1 MMSAYAISGTTA
13 PLPRLSPSSAEQ
25 RVLESFLLEMDVS
38 DFDLDSLKH
47 DKRVNTKRKAGT
59 PAHPCTKKPPL
70 SCERRKHDLQ
80 RLRAEVEALQAHKK
94 KLELR
99 RVDGGLQRASED
111 QNPWRNTAAIEKRRC
126 QQANDENTR
135 LKRKLQHCVKTYDG
149 MKTMVDASLAEG
161 SIASTLLD
169 QTRLE
174 CRHVAGPMMFSVLEN
189 RLNKRLEDLGSVY
202 VASSASEVGTDF
214 DQVQVHREGEA
225 QGATALEF
233 NRSRLLP
240 FTPNTT
246 SDTVW
251 NVMKLGVISNRCC
264 ARVYIRSKDL
274 LASQGCFTHRLD
286 DGGSVDIRICCLVK
300 RVETPE
306 GFMVLIESITEWLA
320 RPSCSREWRHVT
332 RDSGWVAVRP
342 VATTTATTRLCQ
354 LQLAM
359 RLQTNESV
367 KITDNKSDS
376 LLLAR
381 SVSDVMVTSFRS
393 ILNSR
398 HQLIDNALLDS
409 Q

>member
-1 MMSAYAISGTTA
+1 MTPRDISV
-13 PLPRLSPSSAEQ
+13 
-25 RVLESFLLEMDVS
+25 RVLESFLLEIDVS
-38 DFDLDSLKH
+38 DFDQDSLKR

-80 RLRAEVEALQAHKK
+80 RLRAEVEVLQAHKK

-99 RVDGGLQRASED
+99 RVDGGLQRDSED
-111 QNPWRNTAAIEKRRC
+111 QNPWRITAAIEKRRC

-149 MKTMVDASLAEG
+149 MKTMGDASLAKG

-174 CRHVAGPMMFSVLEN
+174 RRHVAGPMMFSVLEN

-225 QGATALEF
+225 QGTTALEF

-240 FTPNTT
+240 FTPNMT
-246 SDTVW
+246 SETVW

-264 ARVYIRSKDL
+264 ARVYIRPEDL
-274 LASQGCFTHRLD
+274 LASQGCFTHGLD
-286 DGGSVDIRICCLVK
+286 DGGSVDI
-300 RVETPE
+300 
-306 GFMVLIESITEWLA
+306 
-320 RPSCSREWRHVT
+320 
-332 RDSGWVAVRP
+332 
-342 VATTTATTRLCQ
+342 
-354 LQLAM
+354 
-359 RLQTNESV
+359 
-367 KITDNKSDS
+367 
-376 LLLAR
+376 
-381 SVSDVMVTSFRS
+381 
-393 ILNSR
+393 
-398 HQLIDNALLDS
+398 
-409 Q
+409 